1 MITVA
6 TRPEPGSKV
15 RLEIEVPADEVKR
28 HFETA
33 YRHLAARTRV
43 PGFRPGKA
51 PRNVIERYVGRD
63 AVLAEAVEHL
73 VGEGYDAAVDQTD
86 L

>member
-1 MITVA
+1 MITVS
-6 TRPEPGSKV
+6 TRPESGSRV
-15 RLEIEVPADEVKR
+15 RLDIEVPAEEVSR

-33 YRHLAARTRV
+33 YRHLAERTRV

-63 AVLAEAVEHL
+63 AVLAEAAEHL
-73 VGEGYDAAVDQTD
+73 VG
-86 L
+86 